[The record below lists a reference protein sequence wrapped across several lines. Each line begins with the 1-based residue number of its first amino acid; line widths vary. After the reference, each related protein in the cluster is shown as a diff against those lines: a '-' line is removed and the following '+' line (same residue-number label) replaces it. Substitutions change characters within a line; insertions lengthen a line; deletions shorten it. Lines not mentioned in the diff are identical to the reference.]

1 MIILACPGQGSQT
14 PGFLGPWLDLDGIPE
29 LLGEYSE
36 AAGIDIVRHGTES
49 DADTIRDTA
58 IAQPLIVAAGL
69 VTAHALSARGAL
81 AGVGGVAGHSVGEF
95 TAAAISGVLD
105 DASALRLVR
114 ARALA
119 MARAAGEEATGMSAV
134 LGGESSDVE
143 AAAEAAGLFPANY
156 NGGGQIVLAGRLDD
170 LATFAAEPPRGTR
183 VIPLQVAGAF
193 HTRFM
198 ESARTDLAGVVAD
211 VTASDPTMPLWTN
224 NDGSRVESGARFLD
238 LLVTQV
244 ASPVRWDACMAAFTD
259 ADVTGLIEV
268 APAGALTGLAR
279 RGLKGVPTV
288 AVKTPDDLQAAVDL
302 IAA

>member
-1 MIILACPGQGSQT
+1 VIILACPGQGSQT
-14 PGFLGPWLDLDGIPE
+14 PGFLRPWLDLDGIPE
-29 LLGEYSE
+29 LLGEYSD

-58 IAQPLIVAAGL
+58 VAQPLIVAAGL

-81 AGVGGVAGHSVGEF
+81 AGIGGVAGHSVGEF

-105 DASALRLVR
+105 AASALRLVR

-119 MARAAGEEATGMSAV
+119 MARAASEEETGMSAV
-134 LGGESSDVE
+134 LGGEPSDIE

-156 NGGGQIVLAGRLDD
+156 NGGGQIVVAGRLAD

-193 HTRFM
+193 HTGFM
-198 ESARTDLAGVVAD
+198 ESARTDLSGAVAD
-211 VTASDPTMPLWTN
+211 VTPSNPTMPLWTN
-224 NDGSRVESGARFLD
+224 NDGSRVESGTRFLE
-238 LLVTQV
+238 LLVAQV
-244 ASPVRWDACMAAFTD
+244 ASPVRWDACMAAF
-259 ADVTGLIEV
+259 AEAGATGLVEV

-279 RGLKGVPTV
+279 RGLKGLPTV